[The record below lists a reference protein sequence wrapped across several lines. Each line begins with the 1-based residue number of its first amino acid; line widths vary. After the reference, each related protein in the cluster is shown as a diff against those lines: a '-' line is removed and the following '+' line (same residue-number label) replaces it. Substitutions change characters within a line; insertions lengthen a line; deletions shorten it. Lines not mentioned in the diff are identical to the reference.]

1 MLTRSSTAAA
11 AVLIL
16 AAVFVAPA
24 SSRSVDT
31 PRSTTDHFVFYADAS
46 VTDAEVASAADRAED
61 VYERLAR
68 FLGRPPGGDR
78 VSCTLYPTLEAK
90 GLATG
95 YTLPA
100 HAMPGSGEVFAAVEP
115 GFEGEAERALA
126 GLLIRRALG
135 RPRVE
140 FLEVGL
146 EMHFT
151 KDWRGL
157 GYRYWAARAGTD
169 YGSAD
174 LGRLFDN
181 RRLGAESDLFVRP
194 LAGAFVD
201 WAIDAFGRQNFLEKY
216 EEWEPAPGETAR
228 LEAEWREW
236 LERLYQIEVVARDD
250 ESGNPGLPGFHRG
263 FCHAHEGYQIHNGYI
278 SARSDEA
285 LEKLQTLGVNAVS
298 ITPFTYMRNPGAA
311 APLPFSQHAGAENDE
326 GVIHAAMTAR
336 RLGMSVMIKPHVWIH
351 GGWPGDVEMATEA
364 DWAEFF
370 EQYWRWIRHYEL
382 MCEMYDFEML
392 CVGVELERTTGAQ
405 GARWREL
412 IGRVRR
418 IYDGKV
424 IYAANWGGE
433 VESLSFWDALDYI
446 GVNCYYPLSD
456 EHTPDDAAL
465 REGVE
470 RALDRI
476 DEVARKNG
484 RPVIITEVGFVS
496 APGPWVKPYE
506 RDRRAP
512 PDEDAQSRCYE
523 AFFEGLAGRTSIV
536 GVYWWKWPSF
546 LEYGGSRHSGFTPN
560 GKAAEGVVKKWFT
573 GDFAR

>member
-1 MLTRSSTAAA
+1 MLTRPSTAVA
-11 AVLIL
+11 AVLFL
-16 AAVFVAPA
+16 AAVCVAPA
-24 SSRSVDT
+24 SSRSSDT
-31 PRSTTDHFVFYADAS
+31 LRATTDHFVFYADES
-46 VTDAEVASAADRAED
+46 VTDADVVSAADRAEG

-68 FLGRPPGGDR
+68 FLGRAPGGDR

-115 GFEGEAERALA
+115 GFDGEAERALA
-126 GLLIRRALG
+126 WLLIRRALG

-140 FLEVGL
+140 FLEAGL
-146 EMHFT
+146 AMHFT
-151 KDWRGL
+151 KDWRGT
-157 GYRYWAARAGTD
+157 GYQYWAARIGTAD
-169 YGSAD
+169 GSAD

-181 RRLGAESDLFVRP
+181 RRLASESDLVVRP

-201 WAIDAFGRQNFLEKY
+201 WAIDAYGRENFLEKY
-216 EEWEPAPGETAR
+216 EAWEPAPGETAR
-228 LEAEWREW
+228 LETDWRAW
-236 LERLYQIEVVARDD
+236 LERLHRTEVVARADT
-250 ESGNPGLPGFHRG
+250 PGLPGFHRG
-263 FCHAHEGYQIHNGYI
+263 FCYAHEGYQIHNGYI
-278 SARSDEA
+278 SARSDAA
-285 LEKLQTLGVNAVS
+285 LEKLQSLGVNAVS

-336 RLGMSVMIKPHVWIH
+336 RLGMSVMIKPHVWIR

-364 DWAEFF
+364 EWSEFF
-370 EQYWRWIRHYEL
+370 EHYWRWIRHYAL
-382 MCEMYDFEML
+382 LCEMYDLEML
-392 CVGVELERTTGAQ
+392 CIGVELERTSGAQ
-405 GARWREL
+405 AARWREL
-412 IGRVRR
+412 ISRVRSIYGGR
-418 IYDGKV
+418 IT
-424 IYAANWGGE
+424 YAANWGGE

-456 EHTPDDAAL
+456 ERTPDDAAL
-465 REGVE
+465 REGVK

-476 DEVARKNG
+476 EEVARHNDK
-484 RPVIITEVGFVS
+484 PVIITEVGFVS
-496 APGPWVKPYE
+496 APAPWVKPYE
-506 RDRRAP
+506 RDRRAA

-523 AFFEGLAGRTSIV
+523 AFLEGLVGRASIE

-546 LEYGGSRHSGFTPN
+546 LEYGGPRHSGFTPN

-573 GDFAR
+573 GELDG